1 VKEMESIQ
9 LKITGMK
16 CGGCVST
23 VEKLLIN
30 SDGIENVSVNLLT
43 ESAYFEIINTN
54 FEIETVLETLKE
66 EGFPST
72 VYINDFSKKI
82 NKSELE
88 KKKKWNN
95 QWQKLTFALLLLLF
109 SGLGHLAEG
118 KYINLPIL
126 GNIFFH
132 ASLATLALILPG
144 RQIIINGFKA
154 FIKNRPDM
162 DSLVALGVTSAYITS
177 ILSLI
182 LPTFGFPC
190 FFNEPVMLLGFI
202 LVGRFLEERARYQ
215 TGSSIGE
222 LLDLQPEMANIYT
235 DDNQIKSIRVNA
247 LKPNQEIRVLA
258 GDRVP
263 ADCIVIQGNSYVDVS
278 HITGE
283 SKPIEVKE
291 GENLVNGSLNLN
303 STLRLKVQKVGK
315 DSSLAKLVNL
325 IESVNAKKP
334 SIQRMADKIAGK
346 FTYFVLAFAI
356 FSFFFWWK
364 GAKQIWP
371 DLLIHSHN
379 ELISNSIHTLH
390 SSLGSNAEN
399 FLSLAIQLSIAVLVI
414 ACPCALG
421 LATPTV
427 ITVASGKAAKKGVL
441 FKGGDKIEMA
451 SKINHIIFDKTGT
464 LTKGRPFIVDYKHN
478 NDHSFL
484 LKIAASLESESRHPI
499 AKALTQEAKKQKL
512 SFFPI
517 KKITTET
524 GRGISG
530 ELHSIDGEINI
541 GNIDWLISKGI
552 IIDNHAKKSIE
563 TEETKTNT
571 IIGVSIKKN
580 LLGFILLGDLM
591 REDSIKTVQN
601 LRKNKFKISILSGDR
616 KQTVVT
622 LAKQIGCKENEVRWE
637 LLPQMKLKCIENF
650 KLDNKV
656 AMIGDGINDVP
667 ALASSD
673 LGIAVGSGT
682 QIAKANA
689 DVLLMGDQ
697 LNALPYAFNLAK
709 KTIRKIKQNL
719 IWAFGYNLIA
729 IPIAAGILF
738 PKYGILLTPSMA
750 ALLMATSSITVVIN
764 ALSLD

>member
-1 VKEMESIQ
+1 MESIQ
-9 LKITGMK
+9 LSITGMK

-23 VEKLLIN
+23 VEKILNN

-43 ESAYFEIINTN
+43 ESAYFEITQKHL
-54 FEIETVLETLKE
+54 EIETVLKNLKE
-66 EGFPST
+66 NGFPSKI
-72 VYINDFSKKI
+72 YINDFSKKI
-82 NKSELE
+82 NKAELE

-95 QWQKLTFALLLLLF
+95 QWKKLTFALLLLLF

-118 KYINLPIL
+118 RYINFPIL

-132 ASLATLALILPG
+132 ASLATLSLLFPG
-144 RQIIINGFKA
+144 RGIIINGLKS

-162 DSLVALGVTSAYITS
+162 DSLVALGVTSAYTTS
-177 ILSLI
+177 LLSLI
-182 LPTFGFPC
+182 FPATGFPC

-202 LVGRFLEERARYQ
+202 LIGRFLEERARYQ

-222 LLDLQPEMANIYT
+222 LLDLQPEIANIYT
-235 DDNQIKSIRVNA
+235 EDNQIKSIRVNT
-247 LKPNQEIRVLA
+247 LIPDQEIQVLA

-263 ADCIVIQGNSYVDVS
+263 VDCIVTQGNSYVDVS

-291 GENLVNGSLNLN
+291 GDNLASGSLNLN
-303 STLRLKVQKVGK
+303 STLRLKVDKVGG

-325 IESVNAKKP
+325 IESVNAGKP
-334 SIQRMADKIAGK
+334 RIQRIADEIAGK
-346 FTYFVLAFAI
+346 FTYFVLIFATLT
-356 FSFFFWWK
+356 FLFWWK
-364 GAKQIWP
+364 GAKNIWP
-371 DLLIHSHN
+371 DLLSHN
-379 ELISNSIHTLH
+379 NQFITHSSHTLH

-451 SKINHIIFDKTGT
+451 SKINYIIFDKTGT
-464 LTKGRPFIVDYKHN
+464 LTKGKPFIVDYKN
-478 NDHSFL
+478 NDDHSFL
-484 LKIAASLESESRHPI
+484 LRIAASLEKESRHPI
-499 AKALTQEAKKQKL
+499 ADALIQEAKKQNL
-512 SFFPI
+512 TLFPI
-517 KKITTET
+517 KKIFTHS

-530 ELHSIDGEINI
+530 ELDSIDGLINI
-541 GNIDWLISKGI
+541 GNIEWLLSQGI
-552 IIDNHAKKSIE
+552 IIDNDAKKVIE
-563 TEETKTNT
+563 NEETKTNT
-571 IIGVSIKKN
+571 IIGVSIKDK
-580 LLGFILLGDLM
+580 LLGFIFLGDLL
-591 REDSIKTVQN
+591 RDDSIKTVQT
-601 LRKNKFKISILSGDR
+601 LRENKFKINILSGDR
-616 KQTVVT
+616 KQTVLA
-622 LAKQIGCKENEVRWE
+622 LAKKIGFQETEVKWD
-637 LLPQMKLKCIENF
+637 LLPEMKLKTIENL
-650 KLDNKV
+650 KINNKV

-689 DVLLMGDQ
+689 DVVLMGDQ
-697 LNALPYAFNLAK
+697 LNGLPYALNLAQ

-719 IWAFGYNLIA
+719 TWAFGYNLLA
-729 IPIAAGILF
+729 IPLAAGILF
-738 PKYGILLTPSMA
+738 PKYSILLTPSIA
-750 ALLMATSSITVVIN
+750 ALLMAISSITVVIN

>member
-1 VKEMESIQ
+1 MESIQ
-9 LKITGMK
+9 LSITGMK

-23 VEKLLIN
+23 VEKILNN

-43 ESAYFEIINTN
+43 ESAYFEITQKHI
-54 FEIETVLETLKE
+54 EIETVLETLKE
-66 EGFPST
+66 NGFPAKI
-72 VYINDFSKKI
+72 YINDFSKKI

-88 KKKKWNN
+88 KKKNWNN
-95 QWQKLTFALLLLLF
+95 QWKKLTFALLLLLF

-118 KYINLPIL
+118 RYINFPIL

-132 ASLATLALILPG
+132 ASLATLALLFPG
-144 RQIIINGFKA
+144 RGIIINGFKS

-162 DSLVALGVTSAYITS
+162 DSLVALGVTSAYTTS
-177 ILSLI
+177 LLSLI
-182 LPTFGFPC
+182 FPSTGFPC

-202 LVGRFLEERARYQ
+202 LIGRLLEERARYQ

-235 DDNQIKSIRVNA
+235 NDNQIKSIRVNA
-247 LKPNQEIRVLA
+247 LRPDQEIQVLA

-263 ADCIVIQGNSYVDVS
+263 ADCIVTRGNSYVDVS

-291 GENLVNGSLNLN
+291 GENLSSGSLNLN
-303 STLRLKVQKVGK
+303 STLRLKVQKVGG

-325 IESVNAKKP
+325 IESVNARKP
-334 SIQRMADKIAGK
+334 RIQRIADEIAGK
-346 FTYFVLAFAI
+346 FTYFVLIFATLT
-356 FSFFFWWK
+356 FLFWWK
-364 GAKQIWP
+364 GARNIWP
-371 DLLIHSHN
+371 DLLSHN
-379 ELISNSIHTLH
+379 NQLITHSSHTLH

-464 LTKGRPFIVDYKHN
+464 LTKGKPFIVDYKNN

-484 LKIAASLESESRHPI
+484 LRIAASLEKESRHPI
-499 AKALTQEAKKQKL
+499 ADALIQEAKKQNL
-512 SFFPI
+512 SLFPI
-517 KKITTET
+517 KKIFTHS

-530 ELHSIDGEINI
+530 ELDSIDGLINI
-541 GNIDWLISKGI
+541 GNIEWLLSKGL
-552 IIDNHAKKSIE
+552 IIDSDAKKVIDN
-563 TEETKTNT
+563 EENKTNT
-571 IIGVSIKKN
+571 IIGVSIKDK
-580 LLGFILLGDLM
+580 LLGFIFLGDLL
-591 REDSIKTVQN
+591 RDDSIKTVQN
-601 LRKNKFKISILSGDR
+601 LRENKFKINILSGDR
-616 KQTVVT
+616 KQTVLA
-622 LAKQIGCKENEVRWE
+622 LAKKIGCKETEVKWD
-637 LLPQMKLKCIENF
+637 LLPEMKLRTIENL
-650 KLDNKV
+650 KINNKV

-689 DVLLMGDQ
+689 DVVLMGDQ
-697 LNALPYAFNLAK
+697 LNGLPYALNLAK

-719 IWAFGYNLIA
+719 LWAFGYNLLA
-729 IPIAAGILF
+729 IPLAAGILF
-738 PKYGILLTPSMA
+738 PKYGILLTPSIA
-750 ALLMATSSITVVIN
+750 ALLMAISSITVVIN

>member
-1 VKEMESIQ
+1 
-9 LKITGMK
+9 MK

-23 VEKLLIN
+23 VEKILNN
-30 SDGIENVSVNLLT
+30 SDGIKNVSVNLLT
-43 ESAYFEIINTN
+43 ESAYFEISQKHV
-54 FEIETVLETLKE
+54 EIETILENLNE
-66 EGFPST
+66 NGFPSKI
-72 VYINDFSKKI
+72 YINDFSKKI
-82 NKSELE
+82 NKAELE

-95 QWQKLTFALLLLLF
+95 QWQKLTFALLLLIF

-118 KYINLPIL
+118 RYINFPVL

-132 ASLATLALILPG
+132 ASLATLALLLPG
-144 RQIIINGFKA
+144 RKIIINGFKS
-154 FIKNRPDM
+154 FIKNHPDM
-162 DSLVALGVTSAYITS
+162 DSLVALGVTSAYTTS
-177 ILSLI
+177 LLSLI
-182 LPTFGFPC
+182 FPSIGFPC

-202 LVGRFLEERARYQ
+202 LIGRFLEERARYQ
-215 TGSSIGE
+215 TNSSIGE

-235 DDNQIKSIRVNA
+235 ENNQIKSIRINT
-247 LKPNQEIRVLA
+247 LKAGQEIQVLA

-263 ADCIVIQGNSYVDVS
+263 ADCIVTQGNSYIDVS

-283 SKPIEVKE
+283 SKPVEVKE
-291 GENLVNGSLNLN
+291 GQNLSCGSLNLN
-303 STLRLKVQKVGK
+303 STLRLKVLKVGG
-315 DSSLAKLVNL
+315 DSSLAKLVSL
-325 IESVNAKKP
+325 IESVNSNKP
-334 SIQRMADKIAGK
+334 SIQRIADKIAGK
-346 FTYFVLAFAI
+346 FTYFVLIFATL
-356 FSFFFWWK
+356 SFFFWWK

-371 DLLIHSHN
+371 DLLNHSHN
-379 ELISNSIHTLH
+379 QFLTNSGHTLH

-464 LTKGRPFIVDYKHN
+464 LTKGKPFIVDYQNN
-478 NDHSFL
+478 NDHSLL
-484 LKIAASLESESRHPI
+484 LKIAASLEQESRHPI
-499 AKALTQEAKKQKL
+499 ANALIQEAEKQNL
-512 SFFPI
+512 NLFPI
-517 KKITTET
+517 KKIVTHT

-530 ELHSIDGEINI
+530 ELDSIDGLINI
-541 GNIDWLISKGI
+541 GNIEWLLSNGI
-552 IIDNHAKKSIE
+552 NIDSNAKKVIQNE
-563 TEETKTNT
+563 DTEANT
-571 IIGVSIKKN
+571 IIGVSIKDK
-580 LLGFILLGDLM
+580 LLGFILLGDLL

-601 LRKNKFKISILSGDR
+601 LRENKFKISILSGDR
-616 KQTVVT
+616 KQTVLA
-622 LAKQIGCKENEVRWE
+622 LAKKIGCKETEVKWD
-637 LLPQMKLKCIENF
+637 LLPEMKLKTIQNL
-650 KLDNKV
+650 KIKNKV

-667 ALASSD
+667 ALAASD

-689 DVLLMGDQ
+689 DVVLMGDQ
-697 LNALPYAFNLAK
+697 LDGLPYALNLAK

-719 IWAFGYNLIA
+719 IWAFGYNLMA

-738 PKYGILLTPSMA
+738 PKFGILLSPSIA

>member
-1 VKEMESIQ
+1 MESIQ
-9 LKITGMK
+9 LSITGMK

-23 VEKLLIN
+23 VEKILKN

-43 ESAYFEIINTN
+43 ESAYFEITQKQ
-54 FEIETVLETLKE
+54 IELEAVLENLKE
-66 EGFPST
+66 NGFPSKI
-72 VYINDFSKKI
+72 YINDFSKKI
-82 NKSELE
+82 NKAELE
-88 KKKKWNN
+88 KKKSWNN
-95 QWQKLTFALLLLLF
+95 QWKKLTFALLLLLF

-118 KYINLPIL
+118 RYINFPIL

-132 ASLATLALILPG
+132 ASLATLALFFPG
-144 RQIIINGFKA
+144 REIIINGFKL

-177 ILSLI
+177 LLSLI
-182 LPTFGFPC
+182 FPATGFPC

-202 LVGRFLEERARYQ
+202 LIGRFLEERARYQ

-235 DDNQIKSIRVNA
+235 EDNQIKSIRVNT
-247 LKPNQEIRVLA
+247 LRPNQEIQVLA

-263 ADCIVIQGNSYVDVS
+263 ADCIVTQGNSYIDVS

-291 GENLVNGSLNLN
+291 GENLSSGSLNLN
-303 STLRLKVQKVGK
+303 STLRLKVQKVGG

-325 IESVNAKKP
+325 IESVNARKP
-334 SIQRMADKIAGK
+334 RIQRIADEIAGK
-346 FTYFVLAFAI
+346 FTYFVLIFATLT
-356 FSFFFWWK
+356 FFFWWK
-364 GAKQIWP
+364 GARNIWP
-371 DLLIHSHN
+371 DLLNHNHQLITHS
-379 ELISNSIHTLH
+379 SHTLH

-451 SKINHIIFDKTGT
+451 SKINYIIFDKTGT
-464 LTKGRPFIVDYKHN
+464 LTKGKPFIVDYKYYD
-478 NDHSFL
+478 DHSFL
-484 LKIAASLESESRHPI
+484 LRIAASLEKESRHPI
-499 AKALTQEAKKQKL
+499 ADALIQEAKKQNL
-512 SFFPI
+512 SLFPI
-517 KKITTET
+517 KKIITHT

-530 ELHSIDGEINI
+530 ELDSIDGLINI
-541 GNIDWLISKGI
+541 GNIEWLLSQGT
-552 IIDNHAKKSIE
+552 IIDSDAKKVIE
-563 TEETKTNT
+563 NEETKTNT
-571 IIGVSIKKN
+571 IIGVSIKDK
-580 LLGFILLGDLM
+580 LLGFIFLGDLL
-591 REDSIKTVQN
+591 RDDSIRTVQN
-601 LRKNKFKISILSGDR
+601 LRKNKFKINILSGDR
-616 KQTVVT
+616 KQTVLA
-622 LAKQIGCKENEVRWE
+622 LAKKIGFKESEVKWD
-637 LLPQMKLKCIENF
+637 LLPEMKLKTIENL
-650 KLDNKV
+650 KIDNKV

-689 DVLLMGDQ
+689 DVVLMGDQ
-697 LNALPYAFNLAK
+697 LNGLPYALNLAK

-719 IWAFGYNLIA
+719 TWAFGYNLLA
-729 IPIAAGILF
+729 IPLAAGILF
-738 PKYGILLTPSMA
+738 PKYGILLTPSIA
-750 ALLMATSSITVVIN
+750 ALLMAISSITVVIN